1 MLGSLRLKFHW
12 FCAIKTLKLSS
23 RYITKYWYCGY
34 RTTTVSKLNFIFSKY
49 KSNLKKCSKIISRSF
64 LIEKS
69 YLFLAANTQAIIA
82 MRFNLM
88 QIFFIPTP
96 LLPVKSILPTDV
108 SVWYKIYSDT
118 LGRFSINEN
127 CCTK

>member
-1 MLGSLRLKFHW
+1 MFCIIDKKRFMLGSLLLKFHW
-12 FCAIKTLKLSS
+12 FCAIETLKLSS

-49 KSNLKKCSKIISRSF
+49 KNNLKKCSKIISRSF

-82 MRFNLM
+82 MRFDLM
-88 QIFFIPTP
+88 QIFFYTNPIVTG
-96 LLPVKSILPTDV
+96 
-108 SVWYKIYSDT
+108 KINSSHRCFC
-118 LGRFSINEN
+118 LV
-127 CCTK
+127 